1 MLQPAIERRSILK
14 NRNFS
19 LWASQDGGLAEL
31 DLNLLTERY
40 LLSAWLG
47 LESVSVGYCVLAI
60 SEVRNYVLVLA
71 WFGEEGC
78 HVYFGH

>member
-14 NRNFS
+14 NRIIS

-40 LLSAWLG
+40 LLSTWLG
-47 LESVSVGYCVLAI
+47 IESVSVGYCVFAI
-60 SEVRNYVLVLA
+60 SKICDYVLMLA
-71 WFGEEGC
+71 WLREEGC
-78 HVYFGH
+78 YVYFWH

>member
-14 NRNFS
+14 NRSIS

-40 LLSAWLG
+40 LLSTWLG

-60 SEVRNYVLVLA
+60 SKIRDYVLMLA
-71 WFGEEGC
+71 WLREEGC
-78 HVYFGH
+78 HV